1 MNYVSKKMKGKTPYL
16 PVEGNFSVR
25 LDANESPFDLPRTVK
40 ARFAEEML
48 RTPLDRYPDPTAKA
62 VREAFARR
70 YGVDPDRVV
79 VGNGSDELISLIMT
93 SLLDKGDTLAVSVP
107 EFSMYAFYAELSEN
121 RVLCYRKPENYSLD
135 GLLAFVR
142 DNGCRAVVFSNPCN
156 PTGEGFDREAVL
168 SFVKNCPALC
178 VVDEAYMDFWDQS
191 ILDVAANCENLIVL
205 RTLSKAYGAA
215 GIRCG
220 FAVGHKSLIDALNV
234 ARSPYNVN
242 TLTQV
247 MARLVLELPETDSP
261 APFLARQAQKLAAE
275 LRILLPGATVSR
287 TRTNFVYLRTG
298 DAEKLAEGLAR
309 RGIAVRFF
317 APDHLRITASTD
329 EELKRLY
336 TAIKE
341 VLS

>member
-1 MNYVSKKMKGKTPYL
+1 MNYVSKKMKGKTPYI

-25 LDANESPFDLPRTVK
+25 LDANESPFDLPRSVK
-40 ARFAEEML
+40 TRFAEEML

-93 SLLDKGDTLAVSVP
+93 SLLDKGDTLAVPVP

-121 RVLCYRKPENYSLD
+121 RVLCYRKPEEYTLG
-135 GLLAFVR
+135 GLLTFVR
-142 DNGCRAVVFSNPCN
+142 ENGCRAVVFSNPCN

-191 ILDVAANCENLIVL
+191 ILDVAADFENLIVL

-220 FAVGHKSLIDALNV
+220 FAVGHQSLSDALHG
-234 ARSPYNVN
+234 ARRPYNV
-242 TLTQV
+242 TTRTQE

-298 DAEKLAEGLAR
+298 DAEKLAQGLAR